1 MQISAILVLPYGSPQ
16 NVINQVRGEFLV
28 IANISNTC
36 CSSLTPRSTL
46 VSGPLQQGQSQSTN
60 WPVRVLLLR
69 DTLTPGQGKSL
80 VQTDQ
85 RTKKYE
91 NAATLVC
98 IHGTHVCYKI
108 AILRFVMNGIYSFTL
123 LIFRDVWVREKERLL
138 LSKAEEVGSLLYA
151 LCPSQLLLQSTRWNP
166 TTPRNG
172 HQNPSR
178 TSTTKPART
187 STTSPP
193 PLRCKFVVFFICD
206 TPVIIYF
213 PKVFLDKTPPSVFC

>member
-1 MQISAILVLPYGSPQ
+1 MRLA
-16 NVINQVRGEFLV
+16 
-28 IANISNTC
+28 
-36 CSSLTPRSTL
+36 
-46 VSGPLQQGQSQSTN
+46 
-60 WPVRVLLLR
+60 
-69 DTLTPGQGKSL
+69 
-80 VQTDQ
+80 
-85 RTKKYE
+85 
-91 NAATLVC
+91 LVC

-138 LSKAEEVGSLLYA
+138 LSKAEEEVDPLLYA
-151 LCPSQLLLQSTRWNP
+151 LCSSQLLLQSTRWNP

-193 PLRCKFVVFFICD
+193 PLRCKLAVKLTCD
-206 TPVIIYF
+206 SSIIIYF
-213 PKVFLDKTPPSVFC
+213 PKVFLDKITPAIFC